1 MEALMKP
8 LKGHRD
14 VTPISTSEVAT
25 LLQQNATFC
34 PPAAKQDES
43 QDMRV
48 GLGTFKKIGIP

>member
-14 VTPISTSEVAT
+14 VTPFSTSEVAT
-25 LLQQNATFC
+25 LLQQSATFC
-34 PPAAKQDES
+34 PPAAKQDQS

-48 GLGTFKKIGIP
+48 GLGTLKQIGTP